1 MSKLQVEGFA
11 SLVRD
16 TNSNAIVNVN
26 KSEYQLYMNRRKV
39 REKQSD
45 VLRDTV
51 KEINTLKSELFEI
64 KKLLKEVIKK
74 KWPQE
79 Q

>member
-1 MSKLQVEGFA
+1 MHWLSNMTKLQVEGFA

-16 TNSNAIVNVN
+16 TSSNAIVNVN
-26 KSEYQLYMNRRKV
+26 KSDYQIYMSRYKS
-39 REKQSD
+39 REKEND

-51 KEINTLKSELFEI
+51 KEINNLKSELFEI

-74 KWPQE
+74 
-79 Q
+79 

>member
-1 MSKLQVEGFA
+1 MSKLRVEGF
-11 SLVRD
+11 SNLVRD

-26 KSEYQLYMNRRKV
+26 KSEYQLYMSRYKS

-51 KEINTLKSELFEI
+51 KEINTLKQELFEI
-64 KKLLKEVIKK
+64 KKLLKEIKN
-74 KWPQE
+74 
-79 Q
+79 

>member
-1 MSKLQVEGFA
+1 MSKLRVEGF
-11 SLVRD
+11 SGLVRD

-26 KSEYQLYMNRRKV
+26 KSEYQLYMSRYKS

-51 KEINTLKSELFEI
+51 KEINTLKQELFEI
-64 KKLLKEVIKK
+64 KKLLREVKN
-74 KWPQE
+74 
-79 Q
+79 